1 MNRTFWLDSLKDSAK
16 PNMDECIE
24 YLGDIFPLL
33 KEFKN
38 TPQDPI
44 WHAEGNVHIHTDMVL
59 HELYQIFDTEQFVPT
74 PDQRQIL
81 ILAALLHDIAKPITT
96 STDETG
102 RVRARKHEE
111 LGLNY
116 LSFRLLELELPSE
129 SVVEILHL
137 VGYHQ
142 KPKLLVIK
150 NEPRHEYLK
159 LANLVNY
166 ELMYWL
172 EVADMKGRVCQDLEE
187 QLLYLDEYLAITK
200 EELTK
205 PFRYHLSDIPANADP
220 EVRYYRNT
228 VGHYLINHGIVDSLE
243 QAHSKLYEP
252 SQKYSKFVM
261 IVGISGTGK
270 STLAQSAYPFFKLV
284 SLDKLRNLFAQGPR
298 LRSKEMEGKVIQEA
312 KQIIKDS
319 LHHKVDVVFDA
330 TNLRRELREQILTIA
345 ENYGALTSIHVL
357 MKPKSQILKQNKQRF
372 AEIPEE
378 VIDRQIEKFQLPH
391 ANEAHIVY
399 YDINYDK
406 N

>member
-1 MNRTFWLDSLKDSAK
+1 MNRTTWLESLKDSAK
-16 PNMDECIE
+16 PYMDECIE

-33 KEFKN
+33 KDFKS

-44 WHAEGNVHIHTDMVL
+44 WHAEGDVHIHTDMVL
-59 HELYQIFDTEQFVPT
+59 YELYQIFDTEQFIPT

-96 STDETG
+96 TTDENG

-111 LGLNY
+111 IGLNY
-116 LSFRLLELELPSE
+116 LAFRILELELLPE
-129 SVVEILHL
+129 NVIEILNL

-150 NEPRHEYLK
+150 NEPRYEYLK
-159 LANLVNY
+159 LANIVNY

-172 EVADMKGRVCQDLEE
+172 EVADMKGRVCEDLEE
-187 QLLYLDEYLAITK
+187 QLLYLDEYIAITK

-205 PFRYHLSDIPANADP
+205 PFRYHLSDIPASTNGD
-220 EVRYYRNT
+220 VGFYRNV
-228 VGHYLINHGIVDSLE
+228 VGNYLINHGIVDSLE

-270 STLAQSAYPFFKLV
+270 TTLASAAYPYYNHV
-284 SLDKLRNLFAQGPR
+284 SLDKLRSLFTQGSR

-312 KQIIKDS
+312 KQMLKDS
-319 LHHKVDVVFDA
+319 FHYKANVVFDA
-330 TNLRRELREQILTIA
+330 TNLRRELREQILTLA

-357 MKPKSQILKQNKQRF
+357 MKPKSQILKQNKQRC

-378 VIDRQIEKFQLPH
+378 VIDKQIEKFQLPSR
-391 ANEAHIVY
+391 NEAHIVH
-399 YDINYDK
+399 YDINYNKD
-406 N
+406 